1 MGSLS
6 FSEIVVIVL
15 VILIVFGPNR
25 LPDLA
30 RRAGEF
36 MSKVKH
42 ASSSM
47 TDALGVEYQEAVE
60 PILSA
65 KRDYDSIKDD
75 LTKTVTTFGKAVTD
89 PARSKSSDGAAEDS
103 ANAGERGHA
112 EGADPLPDSAAGN
125 AEEASP
131 AEVDPPD
138 DSTAST

>member
-30 RRAGEF
+30 RKAGEF

-75 LTKTVTTFGKAVTD
+75 LTKTVTTFGQAVTD
-89 PARSKSSDGAAEDS
+89 PARNESGDGAAEDS
-103 ANAGERGHA
+103 ANAGEHGHA

-125 AEEASP
+125 AEEARA
-131 AEVDPPD
+131 AEVETPD